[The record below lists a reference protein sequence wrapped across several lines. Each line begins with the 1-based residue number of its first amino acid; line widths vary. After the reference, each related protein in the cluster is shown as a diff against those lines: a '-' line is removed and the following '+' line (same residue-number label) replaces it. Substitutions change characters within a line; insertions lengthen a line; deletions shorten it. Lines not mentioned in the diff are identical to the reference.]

1 MWTINISNYN
11 RCTIYVQIFFK
22 NLRAESISFGNI
34 QAVCWYFMKKESH
47 PEIKTGNLLK
57 RSLQVVAE
65 KTLQYHN
72 SELVLYPHN
81 GQLVY

>member
-1 MWTINISNYN
+1 MHNVYADL
-11 RCTIYVQIFFK
+11 FK
-22 NLRAESISFGNI
+22 NLSLGSI
-34 QAVCWYFMKKESH
+34 QAVCCHFMKKESH

-72 SELVLYPHN
+72 SEPVLYPRN
-81 GQLVY
+81 GELVH

>member
-1 MWTINISNYN
+1 MHNVYADL
-11 RCTIYVQIFFK
+11 FK
-22 NLRAESISFGNI
+22 NLRAESLSFGSI
-34 QAVCWYFMKKESH
+34 QAVCCHFMKKQSH

-72 SELVLYPHN
+72 SELVLYPRN
-81 GQLVY
+81 GELVY